1 MKALRIA
8 HGPLLWALHFA
19 LVYGFTALAC
29 ARGFP
34 HAVPSAVAAATLV
47 LGALTASVILRNARR
62 RSEFIDWLAAAL
74 GGFALLAI
82 VLEAIPAFM
91 VPACA

>member
-8 HGPLLWALHFA
+8 HGPLLWALHFT

-29 ARGFP
+29 ARGF
-34 HAVPSAVAAATLV
+34 ANTVPSAVAAATLV
-47 LGALTASVILRNARR
+47 AGVLAAVVILRNAKGND
-62 RSEFIDWLAAAL
+62 FIDWLAAAL

-82 VLEAIPAFM
+82 VWEAIPAFM

>member
-8 HGPLLWALHFA
+8 HGPVLWALHFA

-29 ARGFP
+29 ARGFS
-34 HAVPSAVAAATLV
+34 HTVPSAVAAATLV
-47 LGALTASVILRNARR
+47 LGALTALVILRNARR
-62 RSEFIDWLAAAL
+62 RNEFIDWLAAAL

-82 VLEAIPAFM
+82 VWEAIPAFM

>member
-19 LVYGFTALAC
+19 LIYGFTALAC
-29 ARGFP
+29 ARGFAQ
-34 HAVPSAVAAATLV
+34 AVPFTVAGATLV
-47 LGALTASVILRNARR
+47 LGVLAAFVILRGSRKDD
-62 RSEFIDWLAAAL
+62 FIDWLAAAL

-91 VPACA
+91 VPACG